1 MISTNSNIATID
13 INPYV
18 KIASHM
24 IILGFYAVS
33 QDNYV
38 KISHNIREYENC
50 FVMLCDGDADV
61 DSSYDAVKIILTD
74 YSDPHKYIIEK
85 DGILYVSK
93 NLGEDCICEIL
104 KYHLKRADKDTQ
116 ISKYVTKI
124 LLELGAPAN
133 LKGYEYLKT
142 AVELSVKNANLFRR
156 EIMGLYV
163 EVAERC
169 QTNVHCVERSIRT
182 VIETIYYKNSKRFE
196 IFFGYPVGKP
206 KNSELIG
213 LIAEKVRIMMD
224 YSFSS
229 SIFKR
234 SYNSEMPSCQN
245 RRAKFYFSVIVP
257 E

>member
-1 MISTNSNIATID
+1 MINTKNNIASTA
-13 INPYV
+13 INPFV

-24 IILGFYAVS
+24 SGLGYYAVS
-33 QDNYV
+33 QGNYV
-38 KISHNIREYENC
+38 KISYSIREYENYC
-50 FVMLCDGDADV
+50 IMLCDDNTDIDFTYA
-61 DSSYDAVKIILTD
+61 ATQIILTD

-85 DGILYVSK
+85 DGILHISK
-93 NLGEDCICEIL
+93 YLGEDCICEIL

-142 AVELSVKNANLFRR
+142 AVELSVKNVNLFRR
-156 EIMGLYV
+156 EIMSLYV

-182 VIETIYYKNSKRFE
+182 VIESIFYKNPKRFE

-206 KNSELIG
+206 RNSELIG

-229 SIFKR
+229 SIF
-234 SYNSEMPSCQN
+234 
-245 RRAKFYFSVIVP
+245 
-257 E
+257 

>member
-1 MISTNSNIATID
+1 MISTNPNIATID
-13 INPYV
+13 INPFM

-24 IILGFYAVS
+24 IRLGFYAVS

-38 KISHNIREYENC
+38 KISHNIREYENYC
-50 FVMLCDGDADV
+50 VVLCDSSTNI
-61 DSSYDAVKIILTD
+61 DSSYDAVKIILTNC
-74 YSDPHKYIIEK
+74 SDPNRYIIEK

-93 NLGEDCICEIL
+93 KLGEDCICEIL

-116 ISKYVTKI
+116 INKYVTKI

-156 EIMGLYV
+156 EIMSLYV

-224 YSFSS
+224 YS
-229 SIFKR
+229 IAE
-234 SYNSEMPSCQN
+234 N
-245 RRAKFYFSVIVP
+245 AL
-257 E
+257 